1 MMMRAPGCHGDGV
14 GHFGEGVLRPPVPGE
29 ENIKSDAVR
38 PESYEPEGRASPDHA
53 HPSWAESLK
62 ALLDDQDG
70 IALFRDFLA
79 QEGCTDVIDFWLA
92 CSGFRLAYCAPPSC
106 SSMSTDVLDK
116 RRLKLAKAI
125 YRKYIIGGGI
135 VAKQIKAVTK
145 SSIRERVRHTQLD
158 STLFEQARQEV
169 QEAMEVEVYP
179 IFLKSDVF
187 LAYTREI
194 CAEQENHKW
203 ELNSHK
209 QETGNDKKELINS
222 EQEPNSKQE
231 VNFLTPETG
240 NDKQELNSPIQEAGS
255 CKKELTQKTENDNQE
270 VPRFLPELVEKREWV
285 ESEKASANHRGPE
298 HWEAGYK
305 LKHRIVQGC
314 VRALPH
320 KTSLLHKLRNV
331 HTEPHKF
338 AADLI
343 SRLELVQ
350 RERENWRRLEAH
362 LHPICTQ
369 EEDDDAEVST
379 ASSVCPAHLSPAHRG
394 SSHST
399 VQWYKLKHRIVQGCV
414 RAEPHK
420 TSLLHKLRNV
430 HTEPHKFAADLIS
443 RLELVQRERE
453 NWRRLEAHLH
463 PICTQE
469 EDDDAEVSTAS
480 SVCPAHLSP
489 AHRGSSHSTVQWCDT
504 HAENPELI
512 LDEHVPPSWRSPT
525 IHTHSHTCPK
535 SSDTCYHG
543 DMAGTNQSEALGYS
557 SRRKCVCESMTVAYY
572 FCGEPIPYRTTVKGR
587 VVTLAH
593 FRELLTKKGAYR
605 FFFKKA
611 SDEFDCGVV
620 YEEVCEDA
628 AVLPV
633 FEGRIIGKV
642 ERIY

>member
-1 MMMRAPGCHGDGV
+1 MTMRAPGRHGDGV

-53 HPSWAESLK
+53 HLSWAESLK

-106 SSMSTDVLDK
+106 SSMSMDVLDK

-135 VAKQIKAVTK
+135 VAKKIKAVTK

-169 QEAMEVEVYP
+169 QEAMEVEAYP

-187 LAYTREI
+187 LTYAREI

-203 ELNSHK
+203 ELNSRK
-209 QETGNDKKELINS
+209 EETGNDKKELINP
-222 EQEPNSKQE
+222 EQEQNSKQE

-240 NDKQELNSPIQEAGS
+240 NDKQELNSPTQEAGS
-255 CKKELTQKTENDNQE
+255 CKKTLTQKTENDNQE
-270 VPRFLPELVEKREWV
+270 VPR
-285 ESEKASANHRGPE
+285 
-298 HWEAGYK
+298 YK
-305 LKHRIVQGC
+305 LKHRIIQGC
-314 VRALPH
+314 VRADAH
-320 KTSLLHKLRNV
+320 KTSLLHKLRNI

-350 RERENWRRLEAH
+350 RERENWRQLEAH
-362 LHPICTQ
+362 LHPICQ

-379 ASSVCPAHLSPAHRG
+379 ASSLG
-394 SSHST
+394 
-399 VQWYKLKHRIVQGCV
+399 
-414 RAEPHK
+414 
-420 TSLLHKLRNV
+420 
-430 HTEPHKFAADLIS
+430 
-443 RLELVQRERE
+443 
-453 NWRRLEAHLH
+453 
-463 PICTQE
+463 
-469 EDDDAEVSTAS
+469 
-480 SVCPAHLSP
+480 PAHLSP

-512 LDEHVPPSWRSPT
+512 LDEHVPLSWRSPT

-535 SSDTCYHG
+535 NSDTCYHG

-620 YEEVCEDA
+620 YEEVREDD